1 LRDATETAFAIL
13 KFGVFIQPMKSQT
26 ADNDRFVIIL
36 AGGRGERFWP
46 VSREGMPKQL
56 LALFG
61 RKSFL
66 QEAADRVLPVVP
78 VKNIF
83 VITTAAQLPEVRRQL
98 PKIPKANLIAEPV
111 GRDTCAAVT
120 LGAALVGA
128 RSTTGVM
135 AALPADHIIPD
146 AKKFQHVLNDAFD
159 LASRGQAI
167 VTIGIKPAEP
177 ATGYGYI
184 RVGEALPPPQGVKAY
199 KTVFHRAEQFVEK
212 PHFDSALEYVSSG
225 RYRWNAGMFVW
236 SFVTITEGLQKHQP
250 EMYAACQR
258 WFKVAN
264 QPAKLAKVLARE
276 YPDIKKISI
285 DYALMEHAQN
295 VIVADGAFEWDDLG
309 SWTAL
314 ARHLKADPEG
324 NCAVADFIHVDGARN
339 IIYDARTQGRR
350 TPIAVVGLRD
360 SILVQTDDAVLL
372 AHKSQAQKVKELVR
386 KLGDDVRLKKLV

>member
-1 LRDATETAFAIL
+1 
-13 KFGVFIQPMKSQT
+13 MKTNSNT
-26 ADNDRFVIIL
+26 KNRFVIIM

-46 VSREGMPKQL
+46 VSREKMPKQL
-56 LALFG
+56 LTLLG
-61 RKSFL
+61 KRSFL
-66 QEAADRVLPVVP
+66 QQAVDRVLPLVP
-78 VKNIF
+78 AKNIF
-83 VITTAAQLPEVRRQL
+83 VITNEAQLPEVRKQL
-98 PKIPKANLIAEPV
+98 PKIPKQNLVAEPV

-135 AALPADHIIPD
+135 AVLPADHVIPD
-146 AKKFQHVLNDAFD
+146 EKRFQQVLNDSFD
-159 LASRGQAI
+159 LAARGRAI
-167 VTIGIKPAEP
+167 VTIGIKPTEP

-184 RVGEALPPPQGVKAY
+184 HVGEALPPPSGAKKY
-199 KTVFHRAEQFVEK
+199 KTTFFRAEQFVEK
-212 PHFDSALEYVSSG
+212 PHFDRALEYVNSG

-258 WFKVAN
+258 WFKAASR
-264 QPAKLAKVLARE
+264 PSRSGGIAKVLAKE
-276 YPDIKKISI
+276 YPDIKKVSI
-285 DYALMEHAQN
+285 DYALMEKAQN

-324 NCAVADFIHVDGARN
+324 NCAVADFIHVDAARN
-339 IIYDARTQGRR
+339 IIYDARTKDRR

-372 AHKSQAQKVKELVR
+372 AHKSQAQKVKELV
-386 KLGDDVRLKKLV
+386 KKLAEDAKLKRLV